1 MYLNTG
7 YYYSYEMGVL
17 MMKAW
22 LDVTA
27 AKTFVYT
34 FALINQAVIEKFHTI
49 LFSAKYLKNRQ
60 KMLSKN

>member
-27 AKTFVYT
+27 AKTFVHT
-34 FALINQAVIEKFHTI
+34 FALINQAVIEKFHTMF
-49 LFSAKYLKNRQ
+49 FSIKYLKNRQ
-60 KMLSKN
+60 KMLSEN